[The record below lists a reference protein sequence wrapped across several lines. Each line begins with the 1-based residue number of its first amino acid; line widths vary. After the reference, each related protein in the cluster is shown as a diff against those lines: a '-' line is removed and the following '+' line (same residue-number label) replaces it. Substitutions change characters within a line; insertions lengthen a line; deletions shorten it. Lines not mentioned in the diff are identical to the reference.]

1 MKPRLWVVAGSS
13 VVEAPYQKEGT
24 LMRRARVVL
33 VAAIALALVVLASV
47 GSPTP
52 AEARVSGVL
61 DANCSGTYDFNSG
74 FAGEFRAQTFTAVH
88 TGKLTD
94 ARVKLARFS
103 DAGGR
108 GVRVQ
113 IRTLDSSGAPSSTV
127 LASTIIPRSS
137 IGSDPFALSYRSA
150 TAHFERAA
158 AARVRAG
165 RSYALVMWARSG
177 YYIAG
182 TSRDCPG
189 SFYVAPRSGTPFTEV
204 TGGLGADLLFRVY
217 VVPR

>member
-1 MKPRLWVVAGSS
+1 
-13 VVEAPYQKEGT
+13 
-24 LMRRARVVL
+24 MRRARVVL
-33 VAAIALALVVLASV
+33 TAAIALALVVLASV
-47 GSPTP
+47 GAPKP

-61 DANCSGTYDFNSG
+61 DANCRGPYDFTSG

-94 ARVKLARFS
+94 ARVKLARLG

-108 GVRVQ
+108 GVTVQ

-127 LASTIIPRSS
+127 LASTVIPRSS
-137 IGSDPFALSYRSA
+137 IGFAISPSLRTA

-158 AARVRAG
+158 AAQVRSG
-165 RSYALVMWARSG
+165 RSYALVMKARYG
-177 YYIAG
+177 YYTAG
-182 TSRDCPG
+182 TNRDCPG
-189 SFYVAPRSGTPFTEV
+189 SFYIAPRSGNPFTEI
-204 TGGLGADLLFRVY
+204 TGDIFFRVY